1 MGLVGIR
8 ALKQNASAVVAR
20 ASAGE
25 RVIVTDNGT
34 PVAQILPLGTDRLA
48 DLEAAG
54 LVRRAAHSMRDIGPP
69 RPRGR
74 RRALGDV
81 LGEMRDE
88 DDR

>member
-1 MGLVGIR
+1 MASIGIR
-8 ALKQNASAVVAR
+8 ALKQNACAVVAR

-25 RVIVTDNGT
+25 RMIITDNGN

-48 DLEAAG
+48 DLETAG
-54 LVRRAAHSMRDIGPP
+54 LLRRATTSLHEIGPP
-69 RPRGR
+69 RARGR

-81 LGEMRDE
+81 LAEMRDE